1 MSKFR
6 KWMII
11 APFVFIGAVIL
22 FGWIVML
29 LWNAI
34 LVPVLQVGALSF
46 WQATGLLVLTRILFG
61 SMGGRG
67 CKGRGGSS
75 AGFKQKWM
83 HMSDDEKIKFRE
95 EWKRRCAPRSDNRNP
110 DA

>member
-6 KWMII
+6 KWMIV
-11 APFVFIGAVIL
+11 APFVFAGAVLL

-34 LVPVLQVGALSF
+34 LVPTLQVGVLSF
-46 WQATGLLVLTRILFG
+46 WQGVGLLVLTRILFG
-61 SMGGRG
+61 SMGGGGWKKRG
-67 CKGRGGSS
+67 IAG

-83 HMSDDEKIKFRE
+83 NMSEEERLKFKE
-95 EWKRRCAPRSDNRNP
+95 EWRKRCGYNR
-110 DA
+110 D